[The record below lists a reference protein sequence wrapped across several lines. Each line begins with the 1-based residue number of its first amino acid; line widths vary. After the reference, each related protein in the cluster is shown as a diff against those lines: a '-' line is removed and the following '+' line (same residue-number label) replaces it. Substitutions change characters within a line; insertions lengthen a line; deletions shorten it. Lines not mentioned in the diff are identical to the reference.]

1 MFFKL
6 GNGTAWLRFKWLSS
20 IICILVASKVIAQE
34 DKQTQLTAQLTP
46 TSNIIFSAKPANCVA
61 LHQGRTCYA
70 TVAIQWQTPVKGN
83 FCLYQKTT
91 NKVLQCWQNS
101 QGNQIQFEFESNVKH
116 EYQLIAEETK
126 RIIAETAVNVSWVH
140 KATPRKR
147 RWRLF

>member
-6 GNGTAWLRFKWLSS
+6 GNGTAWLRSKQIGS
-20 IICILVASKVIAQE
+20 IICLLVASKVIAQE
-34 DKQTQLTAQLTP
+34 NKHSIKLLENAQT
-46 TSNIIFSAKPANCVA
+46 NDIVFSAKPGNCVA

-70 TVAIQWQTPVKGN
+70 TVAIQWQTPVKGD

-101 QGNQIQFEFESNVKH
+101 QGNQIQFEFESNVKR
-116 EYQLIAEETK
+116 EYQLIAKETK
-126 RIIAETAVNVSWVH
+126 RIIAETSVNVSWVH
-140 KATPRKR
+140 KATPKKR